1 MPRRDPDIMFLGR
14 GHSLINVDNDEVDL
28 TGRRMKTNRE
38 TINFKSSNDIPSTI
52 NPRISNVQTPLRT
65 KRLSEPVASGSRKRP
80 RSTTTPLP
88 GAEGSRDRPFVLLSD
103 DDDDELPTFVNS
115 VASSS
120 RTPQPSSSHHQPAQP
135 ASARRPTAP
144 AKHLKHLPKPTL
156 PSQDTRGSLPRH
168 APGKPPGPTR
178 IVAHQKRSTQPSIA
192 LHRQSNKPDNVED
205 EYKGTWANENIWDPI
220 QVKAD
225 GNESAIVEPFA
236 NLELASKKLPPC
248 ERRLRLTNQSFR
260 PQLVP
265 RAPPKEKQYIWDIIN
280 DVEIAFSSQ
289 RTLHPY
295 KSVLE
300 GRRPARYILPNGNI
314 TQKWQYAAAGP
325 INKIIQHKGCIA
337 ACSATAGGSAGE
349 TDCTYNKNGALL
361 LWCQDKRI
369 ALKTGR
375 QPGEEDEGH
384 ENYTEHYWPWR
395 QDGFKRV
402 LEDKHQTLDGGQIE
416 YEYSND
422 PGCLASDGWKPKY
435 LYKYFSVNDIAFDPK
450 SQRFA
455 SSGEDRNVR
464 FWPFS
469 PDIPGNSCEQIF
481 HYDHTRV
488 THDIAFNPCSATPD
502 VAVASNKLCIY
513 TDIFSDSRRHEELSI
528 ADRQP
533 GRHSVGA
540 FVWGRGPT
548 ANCIFASSEPL
559 GKSVAGV
566 GYHKAWN
573 PYEDAD
579 PIYEFDDAQEAGDA
593 MTINSEG
600 SWLALFTA
608 GEPERHLRLYD
619 IRNRQNRASKHIF
632 LDQPEASRPDLEV
645 NCASF
650 SPDDRFLAVSRNDD
664 KVHLYDLRMLEK
676 GVMEEFKHQKDKRKV
691 MPGKD
696 SFGIVYSEWVT
707 LKSNGRMGLITGGE
721 DGMVRMWDPTVASD
735 DGTVL
740 VEMNSD
746 IAYFSIGDRLKGEYD
761 LVVGDAQGMISVFD
775 THGSHFE
782 KIETIYDHSA

>member
-38 TINFKSSNDIPSTI
+38 TVNFKSSTI
-52 NPRISNVQTPLRT
+52 NSRISNVQTPLRT
-65 KRLSEPVASGSRKRP
+65 KQPSEPVASGSRKRP
-80 RSTTTPLP
+80 RSRTTSLP
-88 GAEGSRDRPFVLLSD
+88 GAEGSKDRPFVLSSD
-103 DDDDELPTFVNS
+103 DDDDELPTFANS
-115 VASSS
+115 RASSS
-120 RTPQPSSSHHQPAQP
+120 HTPQPSSSSHHQPVQP
-135 ASARRPTAP
+135 ASARRPAAP
-144 AKHLKHLPKPTL
+144 ARHPKYLHKPTL
-156 PSQDTRGSLPRH
+156 PSQDTRGSLPRY
-168 APGKPPGPTR
+168 APGKPPGPAR
-178 IVAHQKRSTQPSIA
+178 IVAHQKRSTQPSMP
-192 LHRQSNKPDNVED
+192 LHRQSNTLNNVED
-205 EYKGTWANENIWDPI
+205 EYVKWTWANENIWDPI
-220 QVKAD
+220 RVKAE
-225 GNESAIVEPFA
+225 GSESAIVEPYA
-236 NLELASKKLPPC
+236 NLESVSKKLLPC
-248 ERRLRLTNQSFR
+248 ERRLRLTNQPFR
-260 PQLVP
+260 LQVVP
-265 RAPPKEKQYIWDIIN
+265 RAPPKEKQYIWDTIN
-280 DVEIAFSSQ
+280 DVGIAFSS
-289 RTLHPY
+289 RPALHPH

-300 GRRPARYILPNGNI
+300 GGRPARYIWPGGKI
-314 TQKWQYAAAGP
+314 TQKWQFAAAGP

-369 ALKTGR
+369 ALKTGSV
-375 QPGEEDEGH
+375 PGEELEGH
-384 ENYTEHYWPWR
+384 EDYTEHYWPWR
-395 QDGFKRV
+395 QNGFQRV
-402 LEDKHQTLDGGQIE
+402 LEDEHETLDGGQIE

-422 PGCLASDGWKPKY
+422 PGCLASDGWEPKY

-488 THDIAFNPCSATPD
+488 THDIAFNPCSAAPD
-502 VAVASNKLCIY
+502 LAVASNKLCIY
-513 TDIFSDSRRHEELSI
+513 TDIFSDSRRHEELSV

-540 FVWGRGPT
+540 FAWGRGPT

-559 GKSVAGV
+559 GKSIAGV
-566 GYHKAWN
+566 GYHKAWD
-573 PYEDAD
+573 PYEDPD

-632 LDQPEASRPDLEV
+632 LDQPEAGQSDLEV

-676 GVMEEFKHQKDKRKV
+676 GVVEEFKHQKDKRKV
-691 MPGKD
+691 MPGKE

-707 LKSNGRMGLITGGE
+707 LKLNGRMGLVTGGS
-721 DGMVRMWDPTVASD
+721 DGMVRMWDPTVSCD

-746 IAYFSIGDRLKGEYD
+746 IAYFNIGNRLKGEYD

-782 KIETIYDHSA
+782 KIETNYDLSA